1 MAFMESD
8 KAMLEGY
15 IAAAMPFEDMFSVK
29 GKVALV
35 TGGSS
40 GLGFDI
46 TFRLLQG
53 GAKVVIASNSRIEE
67 EAAMSLLIGEG
78 YGDNVKFC
86 FTDVRNEEEVENLVK
101 FTVDTFGSLD
111 IFVNSAAIWNY
122 AKVYDLPKE
131 DLQLVFE
138 TNVYGAFYGVKHVSK
153 YMKENGV
160 AGKIVLISS
169 NSPVMPYPLFG
180 GYPHYASSKAA
191 VMGLVTEAAKE
202 LKRYGI
208 MINSIAPG
216 GMVTPG
222 SAGNLASERITEEQQ
237 DEFYEELM
245 VWQVDGQLPVD
256 QVGIMAYTFCTPV
269 ADGITGETIFVD
281 GGACHNIVKYQVAI
295 DAYPEED

>member
-1 MAFMESD
+1 MESD

-46 TFRLLQG
+46 TLRLLQG

-122 AKVYDLPKE
+122 AKVTICLR
-131 DLQLVFE
+131 
-138 TNVYGAFYGVKHVSK
+138 
-153 YMKENGV
+153 
-160 AGKIVLISS
+160 KICSLCSRPTFTEHSTGSS
-169 NSPVMPYPLFG
+169 MS
-180 GYPHYASSKAA
+180 AS
-191 VMGLVTEAAKE
+191 
-202 LKRYGI
+202 I
-208 MINSIAPG
+208 
-216 GMVTPG
+216 
-222 SAGNLASERITEEQQ
+222 
-237 DEFYEELM
+237 
-245 VWQVDGQLPVD
+245 
-256 QVGIMAYTFCTPV
+256 
-269 ADGITGETIFVD
+269 
-281 GGACHNIVKYQVAI
+281 
-295 DAYPEED
+295 